1 MKSNDQS
8 RSLTAHVHADAG
20 ASAVEYALLI
30 TGIALVIVAAVFAL
44 GGPLAGIFTSTTTE
58 LCLADPTL
66 CT

>member
-1 MKSNDQS
+1 MKPVWNNL
-8 RSLTAHVHADAG
+8 RARRLPRADAG

-44 GGPLAGIFTSTTTE
+44 GGPLAEIFTTTND
-58 LCLADPTL
+58 CFDDPTA

>member
-1 MKSNDQS
+1 MWQPWSVARRCS
-8 RSLTAHVHADAG
+8 RDTG

-44 GGPLAGIFTSTTTE
+44 GGPLAEIFTTTNG
-58 LCLADPTL
+58 CLTTNAP